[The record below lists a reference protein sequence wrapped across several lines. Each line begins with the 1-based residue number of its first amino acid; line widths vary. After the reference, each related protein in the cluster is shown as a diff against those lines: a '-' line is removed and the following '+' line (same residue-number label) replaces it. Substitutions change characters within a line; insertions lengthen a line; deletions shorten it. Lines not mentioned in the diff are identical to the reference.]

1 MFNFDV
7 RYFATLDGLEIVD
20 IFCMRFVFVSV
31 RLFSFLFCLFSS
43 LLLFVWIFRRQ
54 VGGNKQYSKY
64 YTFRKTYV
72 RIFFHKRLFS
82 IYYVYL
88 KMCILVRLYTASCV
102 VKPTSCT
109 TNAFLKVF
117 EISLS
122 CLNIFI
128 YFHITLCDMSIFS
141 SFNQTTLSRTLLL

>member
-1 MFNFDV
+1 MEDNFLNKNMFNFDV

-43 LLLFVWIFRRQ
+43 LLLFVWFFRRQ
-54 VGGNKQYSKY
+54 VGVINSIAS
-64 YTFRKTYV
+64 TILLEKTYV
-72 RIFFHKRLFS
+72 MIFFHKRLFS

-88 KMCILVRLYTASCV
+88 KMCVLVRLYTASYV

-109 TNAFLKVF
+109 TNAF
-117 EISLS
+117 
-122 CLNIFI
+122 
-128 YFHITLCDMSIFS
+128 
-141 SFNQTTLSRTLLL
+141 